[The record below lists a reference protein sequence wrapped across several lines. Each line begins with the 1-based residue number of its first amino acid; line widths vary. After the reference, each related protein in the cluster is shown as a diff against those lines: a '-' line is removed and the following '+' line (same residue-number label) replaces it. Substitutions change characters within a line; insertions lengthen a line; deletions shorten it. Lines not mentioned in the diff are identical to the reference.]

1 MTSSAEALAIGEPG
15 PRRFWFEDATNS
27 GAPDLLAGPLIGVR
41 VPYPAGAMVGAIVAS
56 PGVMFDAY
64 LLAERVAS
72 LGLSVEGVAPEAA
85 AELLTGGIS
94 TAKAIRKAHEDS
106 GLTWEQLAR
115 VFCVSR
121 RSVHSWANGARMNAT
136 NVELL
141 MRFVGFLDRLEAASP
156 EERRAALLAIGRD
169 GKSALDRF
177 RLHYSQLRN
186 AFDTLPR
193 PESLLGAEHDDVAE

>member
-1 MTSSAEALAIGEPG
+1 M
-15 PRRFWFEDATNS
+15 RRKLWFEDATNS
-27 GAPDLLAGPLIGVR
+27 GAPDLLAPPLVGVR
-41 VPYPAGAMVGAIVAS
+41 VPHLAGVSLLPGAIVAS
-56 PGVMFDAY
+56 PGMMLDA
-64 LLAERVAS
+64 LLIAEHVPS
-72 LGLSVEGVAPEAA
+72 LGLLVQGVPQAA
-85 AELLTGGIS
+85 TAELLTGGNS

-141 MRFVGFLDRLEAASP
+141 MRFVGYLDRLEAASP
-156 EERRAALLAIGRD
+156 DERRTALLAIGRD

-177 RLHYSQLRN
+177 RLNYSQLRD

>member
-1 MTSSAEALAIGEPG
+1 MTTSAEELAVGEPR
-15 PRRFWFEDATNS
+15 PRGFWFEDGTNS
-27 GAPDLLAGPLIGVR
+27 GAPDLLSARLVGVR
-41 VPYPAGAMVGAIVAS
+41 LPYLPGVIVAS
-56 PGVMFDAY
+56 PGMMLDAY
-64 LLAERVAS
+64 LIAERVTS
-72 LGLSVEGVAPEAA
+72 VGLPVEGVPLAAA
-85 AELLTGGIS
+85 AELVTGGTS

-121 RSVHSWANGARMNAT
+121 RSVHLWANGARMNAT

-141 MRFVGFLDRLEAASP
+141 MRFVDFLDRLEAASP
-156 EERRAALLAIGRD
+156 DERRTALLAIGRD

-177 RLHYSQLRN
+177 RLHYSQLRD

>member
-1 MTSSAEALAIGEPG
+1 MSSRAEAPAIEEAQ

-27 GAPDLLAGPLIGVR
+27 GAPDLLAAPLLGAHAAIIGQ
-41 VPYPAGAMVGAIVAS
+41 IVAS
-56 PGVMFDAY
+56 PGLLLDAY
-64 LLAERVAS
+64 LIAERPVP
-72 LGLSVEGVAPEAA
+72 LGLPAEAIEQGA
-85 AELLTGGIS
+85 AHDVVLGGMS
-94 TAKAIRKAHEDS
+94 TAKAVRKAHEDS

-141 MRFVGFLDRLEAASP
+141 MRFVGFLGRMEAASP
-156 EERRAALLAIGRD
+156 DERRAALLAIGPGD
-169 GKSALDRF
+169 KSALDRF
-177 RLHYSQLRN
+177 RLDYSQLRD

-193 PESLLGAEHDDVAE
+193 PESLLGALHDDVTE